1 MSAYEPATNRLLAVE
16 VARDEHRLA
25 IIPIGDLDMSTAAKL
40 DDAVRAAEATHA
52 KRIVIDLS
60 EVTFMDST
68 GLKLLL
74 EAGARARANS
84 NRLRLIRGS
93 RRVQRVFELTK
104 TEEILPF
111 LD

>member
-1 MSAYEPATNRLLAVE
+1 MSAEQATNRLLSVE

-40 DDAVRAAEATHA
+40 DDAVRAAEATDA
-52 KRIVIDLS
+52 KLIVIDLS
-60 EVTFMDST
+60 QVTFMDST

-111 LD
+111 ID

>member
-1 MSAYEPATNRLLAVE
+1 MSGLLSVG
-16 VARDEHRLA
+16 VVRDDHRLA
-25 IIPIGDLDMSTAAKL
+25 IIPTGELDMSTAAKL
-40 DDAVRAAEATHA
+40 EEAVRAAEATDA
-52 KRIVIDLS
+52 KRIVVDLS

-74 EAGARARANS
+74 EASARARANS
-84 NRLRLIRGS
+84 NRLRLIRGP

>member
-1 MSAYEPATNRLLAVE
+1 MSTRVTNKLLSVE

-25 IIPIGDLDMSTAAKL
+25 IIPMGDLDMSTAGKL
-40 DDAVRAAEATHA
+40 DDAVRAAEATDA

>member
-1 MSAYEPATNRLLAVE
+1 MSARVTNKLLSVE

-25 IIPIGDLDMSTAAKL
+25 IIPMGDLDMSTAGKL
-40 DDAVRAAEATHA
+40 DDAVRAAEATDA

>member
-1 MSAYEPATNRLLAVE
+1 MSARKASSGLLSVE

-25 IIPIGDLDMSTAAKL
+25 IIPIGELDMSTAAKL
-40 DDAVRAAEATHA
+40 DEAVRAAEATDA

-60 EVTFMDST
+60 ELTFMDST

-74 EAGARARANS
+74 EASARARANS
-84 NRLRLIRGS
+84 NRFRLIRGS

-104 TEEILPF
+104 TEELLPF

>member
-1 MSAYEPATNRLLAVE
+1 MSASTNRLLSVE
-16 VARDEHRLA
+16 VARDEHRLT
-25 IIPIGDLDMSTAAKL
+25 IIPMGELDMSTVAKL
-40 DDAVRAAEATHA
+40 DDAVRAAEATDT

-60 EVTFMDST
+60 QVTFMDST

-84 NRLRLIRGS
+84 NRLRLVRGS

-104 TEEILPF
+104 TEAILPF

>member
-1 MSAYEPATNRLLAVE
+1 MNSQPTNRLLSVQ

-25 IIPIGDLDMSTAAKL
+25 IIPIGELDMSTAANL
-40 DDAVRAAEATHA
+40 DDAVRAAEATDA
-52 KRIVIDLS
+52 PRIVIDLS

-68 GLKLLL
+68 GLKVLL

-93 RRVQRVFELTK
+93 RRVQRVFELTN
-104 TEEILPF
+104 TEDVLPF

>member
-1 MSAYEPATNRLLAVE
+1 MSARVTNRLLSVE

-25 IIPIGDLDMSTAAKL
+25 IIPIGDLDMSTAGKL
-40 DDAVRAAEATHA
+40 DDAVRAAEATDA

-60 EVTFMDST
+60 EVTFMDTT

-74 EAGARARANS
+74 EAGARAPANS

>member
-1 MSAYEPATNRLLAVE
+1 MSGLLSVE
-16 VARDEHRLA
+16 VARDDHRLA
-25 IIPIGDLDMSTAAKL
+25 IIPAGEVDRSTSEKL
-40 DDAVRAAEATHA
+40 DDAVRAAEATDA
-52 KRIVIDLS
+52 KRIVVDLS
-60 EVTFMDST
+60 KVTFMDSS

-74 EAGARARANS
+74 EAHARSQADP

-104 TEEILPF
+104 TEEKLPF